1 MTKKTRKTLSALS
14 FATLCLCLVG
24 GVALAQTK
32 QLKAPANAQNSK
44 QDDAAIQINDENSS
58 SSSVVIETHT
68 TPDGKV
74 VQSKKVWSNGV
85 LVEEEEKEL
94 EQGESDDAF
103 NATIQLPN
111 GAVAPGGI
119 FLSEDGEDIFGGVN
133 SPLEALRKMEEQM
146 RIQQEQMR
154 AQFDALRSRL
164 ANGQNAAPLSQDDA
178 TGGAIANGAIG
189 VPGKYWIGA
198 TISSLPDILVSQMPI
213 NSDEGVLVEFVV
225 PDSPAAKAGLKRFD
239 VVHSLD
245 GRVLKSAYD
254 VSKFVQEIGAKKV
267 KIEYYRK
274 GKLETADIEIAERPS
289 IETINSSNPLRRALP
304 DKKFQVVR
312 PGVIIPSIPT
322 DENAASA
329 EQADEVENETTEPAA
344 DGVNEANDAGGDE

>member
-74 VQSKKVWSNGV
+74 IQSKKVWSNGV

-154 AQFDALRSRL
+154 AQFD
-164 ANGQNAAPLSQDDA
+164 
-178 TGGAIANGAIG
+178 AIANGAIG

-312 PGVIIPSIPT
+312 PGVLIPSIPT

-344 DGVNEANDAGGDE
+344 DGVNESNDAGGDK